1 MRVLAARAPTRVD
14 FGGGW
19 TDVPPYSI
27 EQGGCVCTVAIGRY
41 ATVDLSDTPSLQV
54 EHPGAESGIAAS
66 ALAKAGVAGVSLTL
80 HSDFPVGAG
89 LGGSSAAGVAAVGAL
104 AAWTGSPLDRSDLA
118 ERSRAI
124 EVEDLGIPGGRQD
137 HYAAAFGGALG
148 LTFGESTTVMR
159 IPIAAETVDAI
170 EAQCTIIYTGQSRIS
185 GENVSAVL
193 DAYRAREP
201 AVTGA
206 LARMRELAQM
216 MIVALMQGTI
226 DDLGALV
233 AEHWVHQRSLHPAI
247 TTPRIDAIIEQAM
260 AGGAFGA
267 KALGA
272 SGGGCVLIIAPR
284 ERTPGIRHSLAELG
298 VLLPMTV
305 DHDGFR
311 VLRADEMEPS

>member
-1 MRVLAARAPTRVD
+1 MLAARAPTRVD

-19 TDVPPYSI
+19 TDVPPYSD
-27 EQGGCVCTVAIGRY
+27 EQGGCVCAVAIGRY
-41 ATVDLSDTPSLQV
+41 ATVELSDGAAAPHD
-54 EHPGAESGIAAS
+54 HPAHDSGIAAS
-66 ALAKAGVAGVSLTL
+66 ALARANVSGVSLSL

-104 AAWTGSPLDRSDLA
+104 AAWAGNTLDPSDLA

-137 HYAAAFGGALG
+137 HYAAALGGALG
-148 LTFGESTTVMR
+148 LTFGESTTTMR
-159 IPIAAETVDAI
+159 IPMAPHTVEAL
-170 EAQCTIIYTGQSRIS
+170 EAQCTIIYTGQSRMS
-185 GENVSAVL
+185 GENITAVL
-193 DAYRAREP
+193 DAYRARAP
-201 AVTGA
+201 VVTAA

-216 MIVALMQGTI
+216 MIVALMQGAI

-247 TTPRIDAIIEQAM
+247 TTPRIDTIIEHAL

-272 SGGGCVLIIAPR
+272 SGGGCVLIVAPS
-284 ERTPGIRHSLAELG
+284 EKTPTIRHSLAELG

-305 DHDGFR
+305 DQEGFR
-311 VLRADEMEPS
+311 LLRAAEMQPS